1 MLTASDLVGL
11 RPGTDA
17 DLATIKNDD
26 WKDAVEVDE
35 LRVHDGDLALD
46 DDFSGSDAALI
57 VRGDLTVAGTVALDE
72 TATLVVTGRL
82 RCRNLACEGNLEV
95 QGDVAATE
103 TIFGYYEAGISFF
116 LGAVAAALF
125 VQGNHAFE
133 YDPARLAVG
142 THLAFANF
150 RGLRIGTAAQA
161 QAALSDEAYAVLAPL
176 IGLREGGPSSQEAT
190 RLLRSDGFLR
200 G

>member
-1 MLTASDLVGL
+1 MLTASDLTGL
-11 RPGTDA
+11 RPATDA

-26 WKDAVEVDE
+26 WKDVVEVDE

-46 DDFSGSDAALI
+46 DDFSGSDLALL
-57 VRGDLTVAGTVALDE
+57 VRGDLIVAGTVSLDE

-95 QGDVAATE
+95 QGAVDVAA
-103 TIFGYYEAGISFF
+103 TIFGYYEAGMSFF
-116 LGAVAAALF
+116 LGAVQAALL

-133 YDPARLAVG
+133 YDPAQLRVG
-142 THLAFANF
+142 AHLAFANF
-150 RGLRIGTAAQA
+150 RGLRIGTDEQA
-161 QAALSDEAYAVLAPL
+161 RAVLSDEAYAVLAPL
-176 IGLREGGPSSQEAT
+176 MGLVEGGPASVEAT

-200 G
+200 

>member
-1 MLTASDLVGL
+1 MLTASDLTGL
-11 RPGTDA
+11 RPATDA
-17 DLATIKNDD
+17 DLRTIKNDD
-26 WKDAVEVDE
+26 WKDVVEVDE

-46 DDFSGSDAALI
+46 DDFSGSDLALL
-57 VRGDLTVAGTVALDE
+57 VRGDLIVAGTVSLDE

-95 QGDVAATE
+95 HGAVAVAE
-103 TIFGYYEAGISFF
+103 TIFGYYEAGMSFF
-116 LGAVAAALF
+116 LGAVRAALM

-133 YDPARLAVG
+133 YDPAQLHVD

-150 RGLRIGTAAQA
+150 RGLRIGTAEQA
-161 QAALSDEAYAVLAPL
+161 RAVLSEEAYAVLAPL
-176 IGLREGGPSSQEAT
+176 MGLVEGGPASVEAT

-200 G
+200 